1 MSMHGRA
8 FGKTCSPAPDTCK
21 HMGATRH
28 RQRIFAFDQ
37 LAVTESQKCFAIRIM
52 SDA

>member
-37 LAVTESQKCFAIRIM
+37 LAATNPRSALRLG
-52 SDA
+52 